1 MQQINNP
8 LQACINILYRPGRV
22 FQRLATT
29 DNWSWLPFLLVVAGT
44 VAPIYYYF
52 ALVDFQWYKDTIIGL
67 QFATVSPAEQR
78 VISASLEA
86 TRGWMGKVIGPAI
99 LIIIEVALVAAYLN
113 LAGKKDELNVLGFS
127 DWYGL
132 VWWALLPTALASL
145 LSLLL
150 LSLTDSPRL
159 LLSDV
164 SPTAFSYLFAI
175 DMSSKWFALC
185 STIKLEGVWTLT
197 LLAIGIKQWT
207 HLSTVTAYC
216 IAFIPVCLIGLIW
229 VLVLLF

>member
-1 MQQINNP
+1 MAQINHP
-8 LQACINILYRPGRV
+8 LQACINIFYRPERV
-22 FQRLATT
+22 FRKLATT
-29 DNWSWLPFLLVVAGT
+29 DNWSWLPFLVVMAAT

-52 ALVDFQWYKDTIIGL
+52 ELVDFQWYKDTIISL

-78 VISASLEA
+78 LISASLEA
-86 TRGWMGKVIGPAI
+86 TRSWMGTVLSPAL
-99 LIIIEVALVAAYLN
+99 LIVIEVILVAAYLN
-113 LAGKKDELNVLGFS
+113 IASKKDELNVLSFS

-132 VWWALLPTALASL
+132 VWWALLPCALASI

-150 LSLTDSPRL
+150 LSLSSSPRL

-164 SPTAFSYLFAI
+164 SPTAFSYLLAI
-175 DMSSKWFALC
+175 DINSKWFALC
-185 STIKLEGVWTLT
+185 SAIKLEGLWTLT

-216 IAFIPVCLIGLIW
+216 ITFIPACLIGLIW
-229 VLVLLF
+229 ILVLLF

>member
-1 MQQINNP
+1 MQQITHP
-8 LQACINILYRPGRV
+8 LQACINLFYRPNRV

-52 ALVDFQWYKDTIIGL
+52 ELVDFQWYKDTIISL
-67 QFATVSPAEQR
+67 QFAKVSPAEQR
-78 VISASLEA
+78 VINASLEA
-86 TRGWMGKVIGPAI
+86 TRGWMGTIFGPTI
-99 LIIIEVALVAAYLN
+99 LIIIEVTLVAAYVN
-113 LAGKKDELNVLGFS
+113 ITGKIDELNVFGFS
-127 DWYGL
+127 DWFGL
-132 VWWALLPTALASL
+132 VWWTLLPSALASV

-150 LSLTDSPRL
+150 LSLADSPRL

-164 SPTAFSYLFAI
+164 SPTALSYLLAI
-175 DMSSKWFALC
+175 DIGSTWFGLC
-185 STIKLEGVWTLT
+185 SAIKLEGLWTLI

-207 HLSTVTAYC
+207 HLSNVTAYC
-216 IAFIPVCLIGLIW
+216 IAFIPACLIGLIW